1 MNKIKWVKWLPV
13 VSELNE
19 KLSENS
25 KAAEDLLREKG
36 AVVLPQSAGSVS
48 RCTCLRRTLDAGHV
62 LRGMLLNSG
71 FLKTLSDS

>member
-36 AVVLPQSAGSVS
+36 TVVLPQSAGSVS
-48 RCTCLRRTLDAGHV
+48 RCSSVSAERWMPAMC
-62 LRGMLLNSG
+62 
-71 FLKTLSDS
+71 